1 MDEKIG
7 NAVDKKIRE
16 VIEEENDWKR
26 RQDNIVVVNISES
39 IADNPEQRQ
48 HDDIEATADLL
59 DKVMGDPV
67 DRKEFKDPVRM
78 GLKKK
83 IGKKSKPRLL
93 KNTNRNGEFR
103 KKIFR
108 NARKINDEA
117 DDENELVFL
126 NPERTQKR
134 KR

>member
-1 MDEKIG
+1 
-7 NAVDKKIRE
+7 
-16 VIEEENDWKR
+16 
-26 RQDNIVVVNISES
+26 
-39 IADNPEQRQ
+39 
-48 HDDIEATADLL
+48 
-59 DKVMGDPV
+59 MGDPV